1 MRERKGGRGKKKGG
15 KDEEERGGEEG
26 RQRQRERE
34 RVRERE
40 REGESFLSVAYFS
53 SFLYFLFP
61 LPNSALA
68 TTLNNFSLL
77 PSPKYNYLSLFV
89 FLKRGYCSK
98 ASETRPKES
107 LLSYGLVD

>member
-1 MRERKGGRGKKKGG
+1 M
-15 KDEEERGGEEG
+15 EG

-34 RVRERE
+34 REKVRERERE
-40 REGESFLSVAYFS
+40 REGESFLSVPYFS

-61 LPNSALA
+61 LPSSALA

-77 PSPKYNYLSLFV
+77 PSPKYNYLSLSV